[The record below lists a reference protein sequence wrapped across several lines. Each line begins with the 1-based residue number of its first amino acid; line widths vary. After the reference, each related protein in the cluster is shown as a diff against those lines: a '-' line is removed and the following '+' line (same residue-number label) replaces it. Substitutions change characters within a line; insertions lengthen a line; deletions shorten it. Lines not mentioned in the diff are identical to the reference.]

1 MSLFPLPVS
10 QLGVMTYTDMTA
22 QSPETQAAV
31 EHEVRVLLKVCV
43 IFFLGWLSN
52 SYKTLS
58 HHLFPCCLQESY
70 ERAKALLK
78 SHAKEHKNLA
88 DALLMYETLDAKEI
102 QLVLEG
108 KALETR

>member
-1 MSLFPLPVS
+1 MWRGLQLYSTASLS
-10 QLGVMTYTDMTA
+10 
-22 QSPETQAAV
+22 
-31 EHEVRVLLKVCV
+31 VC
-43 IFFLGWLSN
+43 
-52 SYKTLS
+52 
-58 HHLFPCCLQESY
+58 HQESY

-108 KALETR
+108 KTLETR

>member
-1 MSLFPLPVS
+1 MCFV
-10 QLGVMTYTDMTA
+10 TT
-22 QSPETQAAV
+22 
-31 EHEVRVLLKVCV
+31 
-43 IFFLGWLSN
+43 
-52 SYKTLS
+52 
-58 HHLFPCCLQESY
+58 LQESY

-108 KALETR
+108 KALEAR

>member
-1 MSLFPLPVS
+1 MIFLARIAEQKNNSV
-10 QLGVMTYTDMTA
+10 
-22 QSPETQAAV
+22 TQPA
-31 EHEVRVLLKVCV
+31 
-43 IFFLGWLSN
+43 F
-52 SYKTLS
+52 S
-58 HHLFPCCLQESY
+58 HHLFSCCLQDSY